1 MHADKRSVNRRLEA
15 LGLYIFVRDVR
26 RAYIRGGL
34 PPRGGIITGIEIA
47 LQKNYSSA
55 HQNNIFT
62 YLFLIKLQNVIIN

>member
-15 LGLYIFVRDVR
+15 LGLYIFVRAVR

-34 PPRGGIITGIEIA
+34 PPGGIITGIEIA
-47 LQKNYSSA
+47 LQKNYSSG